1 MSEYQ
6 YYEFLAID
14 RLLDA
19 REQQELRA
27 VSTRARI
34 TPVRFVNTY
43 EWGDLRGDPRA
54 LMASYFDAFLYL
66 ADWGTRQLMFR
77 LPSSLLDLEVVSR
90 YCATDTACAW
100 SARDSVIVALTSE
113 KDDVY

>member
-14 RLLDA
+14 RPLDA
-19 REQQELRA
+19 RAQQELRG
-27 VSTRARI
+27 VSSRARI
-34 TPVRFVNTY
+34 TPTRFVNTY

-54 LMASYFDAFLYL
+54 LMARHFDAFLYL
-66 ADWGTRQLMFR
+66 ANWGTRQLMFR
-77 LPSSLLDLEVVSR
+77 LPSSVLELEVVSR

-100 SARDSVIVALTSE
+100 AVGDSVIV
-113 KDDVY
+113 